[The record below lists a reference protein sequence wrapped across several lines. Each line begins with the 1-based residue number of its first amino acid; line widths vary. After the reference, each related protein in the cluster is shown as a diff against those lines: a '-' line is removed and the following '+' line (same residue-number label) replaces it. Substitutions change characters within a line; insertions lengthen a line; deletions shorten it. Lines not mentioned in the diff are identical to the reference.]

1 MRFVVVTLAL
11 LSTSIALTAT
21 GSDALPQPK
30 VRDAIQ
36 DRFIPAPYETQK
48 ISGLLG
54 ERMRI
59 NLEKRLLAIEEAQV
73 LAGFRQRP
81 GVQDWI
87 GEHAGKYLDAA
98 ANTWRFT
105 HDPRL
110 REQMDRIALAL
121 IACQKEDGYLGTYT
135 DDKRWTSWDVWVHKY
150 DLLGLLA
157 WYRVTGD
164 ERALTA
170 SRRIGD
176 LLIATF
182 EDGSHDIIKSSE
194 HVGMAATS
202 VLEPVCQLY
211 RYTGDARY
219 LQFARF
225 IVEKAWEQPNGPKI
239 VSSLLSTGSVF
250 KTANKKA
257 YEMMSDLV
265 GLLELYRLTGEERY
279 MKAAQ
284 AAQRD
289 IVLHRRYLT
298 GTTSAHEHF
307 LDDFDLPGEQ
317 KDDVGE
323 GCATVTWL
331 QLNWQLLRLTGEAEY
346 AQELERTVFNQLL
359 AAQDP
364 KTGNI
369 CYFTPLN
376 GKKEPR
382 TDINCCR
389 SSEPRG
395 ISMISALLW
404 GSLASS
410 GAAEKGDKDA
420 IAIEILAPGKV
431 LIDDVL
437 IVSDT
442 DYPFFGRAV
451 LTLTPDKPHAF
462 TLALRVPE
470 WSTSYKV
477 KLIQTGEKFVGVA
490 GEYLRIT
497 RDWKRGDRLEIV
509 LDLPARFVDGGKSY
523 PNSVAIERG
532 PLVLALDKAAN
543 FELTDIGKA
552 AVKSPVTKT
561 KERSRNFN
569 ASGSKSPAAARVSA
583 APLTSEKPGLYS
595 LPGVVLDGTLSRDL
609 MLHFVSFA
617 EAREYRIW
625 IPRQVPPAGTR

>member
-1 MRFVVVTLAL
+1 
-11 LSTSIALTAT
+11 
-21 GSDALPQPK
+21 
-30 VRDAIQ
+30 
-36 DRFIPAPYETQK
+36 
-48 ISGLLG
+48 
-54 ERMRI
+54 MRI
-59 NLEKRLLAIEEAQV
+59 NLEKRLLAIEEEHV

-87 GEHAGKYLDAA
+87 GEHAGKYLDAS
-98 ANTWRFT
+98 ANTWLFT

-121 IACQKEDGYLGTYT
+121 IACQKDDGYLGTYT

-170 SRRIGD
+170 SRKIGD

-182 EDGSHDIIKSSE
+182 ENGSHDIIKSSE

-202 VLEPVCQLY
+202 VLEPICQLY
-211 RYTGDARY
+211 RYTGDSRY
-219 LQFARF
+219 LEFARF

-239 VSSLLSTGSVF
+239 ISSLLTTGSVF
-250 KTANKKA
+250 KTANAKA

-279 MKAAQ
+279 LKAAQ
-284 AAQRD
+284 AAQND

-298 GTTSAHEHF
+298 GTTSSKEHF

-317 KDDVGE
+317 KDAVGE

-331 QLNWQLLRLTGEAEY
+331 QLNWQLLRLTGEAKY
-346 AQELERTVFNQLL
+346 GQELERTVFNQLL

-395 ISMISALLW
+395 ISMIPALVW
-404 GSLASS
+404 GSLRTQ
-410 GAAEKGDKDA
+410 GAPDS
-420 IAIEILAPGKV
+420 IAIEILTPGEAM
-431 LIDDVL
+431 IDDVL
-437 IVSDT
+437 IAVGT
-442 DYPFFGRAV
+442 GFPFSGKV
-451 LTLTPDKPHAF
+451 GVTLTPDKPRVF
-462 TLALRVPE
+462 TLAVRVPE
-470 WSTSYKV
+470 WVGIFRARLNQTSEIY
-477 KLIQTGEKFVGVA
+477 TGKP

-497 RDWKRGDRLEIV
+497 REWQRGDRLMIR
-509 LDLPARFVDGGKSY
+509 LDLPTHFVAGGKSY
-523 PNSVAIERG
+523 PNSFAVQRG
-532 PLVLALDKAAN
+532 PLVLALDQGAN
-543 FELTDIGKA
+543 FDLGDIGKLA
-552 AVKSPVTKT
+552 LKP
-561 KERSRNFN
+561 
-569 ASGSKSPAAARVSA
+569 
-583 APLTSEKPGLYS
+583 APLQPTVQQKQPNVLSGWEMKMASRGTGPTERLIEERPGLYALS
-595 LPGVVLDGTLSRDL
+595 GVLLDGEQSKDVTLHL
-609 MLHFVSFA
+609 VPFA
-617 EAREYRIW
+617 DAKEYRVW
-625 IPRQVPPAGTR
+625 IPRAEAAK

>member
-1 MRFVVVTLAL
+1 MRLVVITLAM
-11 LSTSIALTAT
+11 LSFSIASMAAD
-21 GSDALPQPK
+21 SEDQLPQPK
-30 VRDAIQ
+30 VRDAVR
-36 DRFIPAPYETQK
+36 DVFVPAPYETQK

-54 ERMRI
+54 ERLQI
-59 NLEKRLLAIEEAQV
+59 NLEKRLLAVEEQQV

-87 GEHAGKYLDAA
+87 GEHVGKYLDAS
-98 ANTWRFT
+98 ANAWRFT

-157 WYRVTGD
+157 WYRISGD
-164 ERALTA
+164 ERALNA
-170 SRRIGD
+170 SRKIGD

-182 EDGSHDIIKSSE
+182 ENGPHDIIASSE

-202 VLEPVCQLY
+202 VLEPICQLY
-211 RYTGDARY
+211 RYTGDPRY
-219 LQFARF
+219 LKFARF

-239 VSSLLSTGSVF
+239 ISSLLSTGSVF
-250 KTANKKA
+250 KTANAKA

-279 MKAAQ
+279 LRAAQ
-284 AAQRD
+284 AAQKD
-289 IVLHRRYLT
+289 VVAHRLYLT
-298 GTTSAHEHF
+298 GTASSHEHF
-307 LDDFDLPGEQ
+307 LDDLDLPGEQ

-323 GCATVTWL
+323 GCVTVTWM
-331 QLNWQLLRLTGEAEY
+331 QLNWQLLRLTGETAY
-346 AQELERTVFNQLL
+346 AQEIERTVFNQLL

-364 KTGNI
+364 RTGNI

-395 ISMISALLW
+395 ISMIPQLLW
-404 GSLASS
+404 GSL
-410 GAAEKGDKDA
+410 GANGKTDS

-437 IVSDT
+437 IVSGT
-442 DYPFFGRAV
+442 DYPFSGRAV
-451 LTLTPDKPHAF
+451 LTLTPDKPHSF

-470 WSTSYKV
+470 WATSYKV
-477 KLIQTGEKFVGVA
+477 KLSQTSEIFVGKP

-497 RDWKRGDRLEIV
+497 REWKRSDRLEV
-509 LDLPARFVDGGKSY
+509 DLDLPARFIDGGKSY

-532 PLVLALDKAAN
+532 PLVLALDKGAN
-543 FELTDIGKA
+543 FALADIGKVA
-552 AVKSPVTKT
+552 LKPAPSQI
-561 KERSRNFN
+561 KERSGNSST
-569 ASGSKSPAAARVSA
+569 APAKQSAAAARASL
-583 APLTSEKPGLYS
+583 APVTAEKPGLYS
-595 LPGVVLDGTLSRDL
+595 LPGVVLDGTQSRDL
-609 MLHFVSFA
+609 MLHFVPFA
-617 EAREYRIW
+617 EAREYLVW
-625 IPRQVPPAGTR
+625 LPRAGAAK

>member
-1 MRFVVVTLAL
+1 MRLVVVTLAL
-11 LSTSIALTAT
+11 LSFSIALEAAPPDE
-21 GSDALPQPK
+21 SSPQPK
-30 VRDAIQ
+30 VRDAVRDI
-36 DRFIPAPYETQK
+36 FVPAPYETQK
-48 ISGLLG
+48 IFGLLG

-59 NLEKRLLAIEEAQV
+59 NLDKRLLGIEEDQV

-150 DLLGLLA
+150 DLIGLLA
-157 WYRVTGD
+157 WYRVSGD
-164 ERALTA
+164 ERALNS
-170 SRRIGD
+170 SRKVGE

-182 EDGSHDIIKSSE
+182 ENGSHDIIKSSE

-202 VLEPVCQLY
+202 VLEPFCQLY

-250 KTANKKA
+250 KTANAKA

-279 MKAAQ
+279 LKAAR
-284 AAQRD
+284 AAQSD
-289 IVLHRRYLT
+289 IVLHRLYLT

-317 KDDVGE
+317 KDNVGE

-331 QLNWQLLRLTGEAEY
+331 QLNWQLLRLTGEAKY

-364 KTGNI
+364 ATGNI

-395 ISMISALLW
+395 ISMIPALVW
-404 GSLASS
+404 GSLRTT
-410 GAAEKGDKDA
+410 GAPDS
-420 IAIEILAPGKV
+420 IAIEILTTGEAM
-431 LIDDVL
+431 IDDVL
-437 IVSDT
+437 IVSRT
-442 DYPFFGRAV
+442 GYPFYGKV
-451 LTLTPDKPHAF
+451 GLTLTPDKPHVF
-462 TLALRVPE
+462 TLAVRVPE
-470 WSTSYKV
+470 WAEFFRARLSKPAKYTRASRASTCAS
-477 KLIQTGEKFVGVA
+477 
-490 GEYLRIT
+490 
-497 RDWKRGDRLEIV
+497 RGN
-509 LDLPARFVDGGKSY
+509 G
-523 PNSVAIERG
+523 
-532 PLVLALDKAAN
+532 
-543 FELTDIGKA
+543 
-552 AVKSPVTKT
+552 
-561 KERSRNFN
+561 
-569 ASGSKSPAAARVSA
+569 SA
-583 APLTSEKPGLYS
+583 ATG
-595 LPGVVLDGTLSRDL
+595 
-609 MLHFVSFA
+609 
-617 EAREYRIW
+617 
-625 IPRQVPPAGTR
+625 